1 MKKKLSRLSLSFLA
15 LFSLFSWL
23 VFSYSSTQAT
33 EKSQLATSDQVASI
47 VKRGTLRVGVKQ
59 DVPNFGYRDPESNE
73 YTGLEIEIARKIAD
87 ELGVDIELTPVT
99 AQTRGALLDNGQ
111 LDMVIATFT
120 ITEERKKLYNFTTPY
135 YTDANGFLVKKSSG
149 ISSWEDLDG
158 KTIGVTQGSIQQGLL
173 TDLAIDKG
181 ISLNFTEL
189 GSNPEVVVSLA
200 AQRVDAFSID
210 KSILSGFIGK
220 SNEILDLSYNPS
232 QYGIVT
238 KKSNTDLHAYLD
250 ALVMEWETDGTLQTI
265 YDAYNLKPTSM
276 ESD

>member
-1 MKKKLSRLSLSFLA
+1 MNKRFLYFLPALMLILA
-15 LFSLFSWL
+15 LIFSSFQG
-23 VFSYSSTQAT
+23 QAT
-33 EKSQLATSDQVASI
+33 KATTIEELLTTDQVAAI

-59 DVPNFGYRDPESNE
+59 DVPNFGYRDPETNE
-73 YTGLEIEIARKIAD
+73 YTGLEIELAKKVVA
-87 ELGVDIELTPVT
+87 ELGVDIAYTPVT

-111 LDMVIATFT
+111 LDMVAATFT
-120 ITEERKKLYNFTTPY
+120 ITEERKELYNFTTPY

-149 ISSWEDLDG
+149 IKTWEDLDG

-173 TDLAIDKG
+173 TALAADKG
-181 ISLNFTEL
+181 ITLKFTEL

-220 SNEILDLSYNPS
+220 SNEIIDISYNPS

-250 ALVMEWETDGTLQTI
+250 ALVQKWAEDGSLEAI
-265 YDAYNLKPTSM
+265 YDTYGLEPTDM
-276 ESD
+276 TDQ

>member
-1 MKKKLSRLSLSFLA
+1 MKKKLSLLLLPLFA
-15 LFSLFSWL
+15 LVSLFSWL
-23 VFSYSSTQAT
+23 VFSSNPTQAT
-33 EKSQLATSDQVASI
+33 EKSQLAATDQVAAI

-59 DVPNFGYRDPESNE
+59 DVPNFGYRDPETNE
-73 YTGLEIEIARKIAD
+73 YTGLEIEIAKKVAD
-87 ELGVDIELTPVT
+87 ELGVAIELTPVT

-111 LDMVIATFT
+111 LDMVAATFT

-135 YTDANGFLVKKSSG
+135 YTDANGFLVKKTSG
-149 ISSWEDLDG
+149 ISSWEDLNG

-173 TDLAIDKG
+173 TEIAADKG

-210 KSILSGFIGK
+210 QSILSGFTGK

-238 KKSNTDLHAYLD
+238 KLSNTDLNAYLD
-250 ALVMEWETDGTLQTI
+250 ALVMEWEADGTLQSI
-265 YDAYNLKPTSM
+265 YDMYGLKPTSM
-276 ESD
+276 ETD

>member
-1 MKKKLSRLSLSFLA
+1 MKKKLSLLLLPLFA

-23 VFSYSSTQAT
+23 VFSSNPTQAT
-33 EKSQLATSDQVASI
+33 EKSQLAATDQVAAI

-59 DVPNFGYRDPESNE
+59 DVPNFGYRDPETNE
-73 YTGLEIEIARKIAD
+73 YTGLEIEIAKKVAE
-87 ELGVDIELTPVT
+87 ELGVAIELTPVT

-111 LDMVIATFT
+111 LDMVAATFT

-135 YTDANGFLVKKSSG
+135 YTDANGFLVKKTSG

-173 TDLAIDKG
+173 TEIATDKG

-210 KSILSGFIGK
+210 QSILSGFTGK

-238 KKSNTDLHAYLD
+238 KLSNTDLNAYLD
-250 ALVMEWETDGTLQTI
+250 ALVMEWEADGTLQSI
-265 YDAYNLKPTSM
+265 YDTYGLKPTSM
-276 ESD
+276 END

>member
-1 MKKKLSRLSLSFLA
+1 MKKNRFLLLLPLLILTVFCLLTFWSSRP
-15 LFSLFSWL
+15 
-23 VFSYSSTQAT
+23 TQAT
-33 EKSQLATSDQVASI
+33 EKSQLLTTDQVTAI

-59 DVPNFGYRDPESNE
+59 DVPNFGYRDPKTNQ
-73 YTGLEIEIARKIAD
+73 YTGLEIEIAKKVAD
-87 ELGVDIELTPVT
+87 ELGVDVEFTPVT

-111 LDMVIATFT
+111 LDMVAATFT

-135 YTDANGFLVKKSSG
+135 YTDANGFLVKKTSG
-149 ISSWEDLDG
+149 ISSWKDLDG

-173 TDLAIDKG
+173 TDIAADKG
-181 ISLNFTEL
+181 ITLKFTEL

-220 SNEILDLSYNPS
+220 SNDILEMSYNPS

-238 KKSNTDLHAYLD
+238 KKSNTDLHDYLD
-250 ALVMEWETDGTLQTI
+250 ALVLEWEADGTLEAI
-265 YDAYNLKPTSM
+265 YNTYGLKPTSM
-276 ESD
+276 DED